1 MTIQTLTQTKVH
13 DPIRRKGLSV
23 FPLSLPVERPTDA
36 KLADDSLEVSE
47 LETATVP
54 QLQVHNPGKVPMLI
68 PAGRVLEGGRQTRT
82 VNVSILVPAGA
93 TMVIPVSCVEAGRW
107 HGGRMFRNSGRNL
120 SRRARIAK
128 ERGVY
133 NNIRARGAKHSDQG
147 AVWNSI
153 AAELNTRHLQSD
165 SSLYLEAER
174 FVENDREMAALV
186 NELLEKGIEDGQ
198 TGIAI
203 AYGDKVVGVELFTST
218 DDLAASWEA
227 LVRTAVLDAD
237 TTKSDSD
244 ASATVADVEAF
255 LARVAAYPATTTE
268 GTGIGTEFHVAEA
281 DLVAHALTDDSG
293 NLVHAYAFVD
303 A

>member
-1 MTIQTLTQTKVH
+1 MTIQTLTNTKVH
-13 DPIRRKGLSV
+13 EPIRRKGMSV
-23 FPLSLPVERPTDA
+23 FPLSLPVERPAGT
-36 KLADDSLEVSE
+36 KIADDTLVVSE
-47 LETATVP
+47 LPTATVP

-93 TMVIPVSCVEAGRW
+93 TIIIPVSCVEAGRW
-107 HGGRMFRNSGRNL
+107 HGGSAFRNSGRNL

-128 ERGVY
+128 QRGVTG
-133 NNIRARGAKHSDQG
+133 NIRAYGSKHSDQG
-147 AVWNSI
+147 AVWDSV
-153 AAELNTRHLQSD
+153 AAELSMRHLASD

-174 FVENDREMAALV
+174 FVEDDPEMASLV
-186 NELLEKGIEDGQ
+186 KELLDKGVEDGQ

-218 DDLAASWEA
+218 ADLAASWEA

-237 TTKSDSD
+237 TSRTDSE
-244 ASATVADVEAF
+244 AKATVADVEAF
-255 LARVAAYPATTTE
+255 LARVAAYPATTTD
-268 GTGIGTEFHVAEA
+268 GTGLGTEFHVAEA
-281 DLVAHALTDDSG
+281 DLVAHALTDEAG
-293 NLVHAYAFVD
+293 TLVHAYAFVD

>member
-1 MTIQTLTQTKVH
+1 MTIQTLKNTKVH
-13 DPIRRKGLSV
+13 EPIRRKGMSV

-36 KLADDSLEVSE
+36 KIADDTLVVSE
-47 LETATVP
+47 LPTATVP
-54 QLQVHNPGKVPMLI
+54 QLQVHNPGTVPMLI

-93 TMVIPVSCVEAGRW
+93 TITIPVSCVEAGRW
-107 HGGRMFRNSGRNL
+107 HGGSMFRNSGRNL

-133 NNIRARGAKHSDQG
+133 NSIRSRGAKNSDQG

-153 AAELNTRHLQSD
+153 SEELSRRHLSSD
-165 SSLYLEAER
+165 SSLYLEAELY
-174 FVENDREMAALV
+174 VEKDREMFTLV
-186 NELLEKGIEDGQ
+186 NELLEKGVQDGQ

-218 DDLAASWEA
+218 ADLAASWEA

-237 TTKSDSD
+237 TSRTDSD

-255 LARVAAYPATTTE
+255 LARVAAHPATTTD
-268 GTGIGTEFHVAEA
+268 GTGLGTEFHVAEA
-281 DLVAHALTDDSG
+281 DLVAHALTDEAG